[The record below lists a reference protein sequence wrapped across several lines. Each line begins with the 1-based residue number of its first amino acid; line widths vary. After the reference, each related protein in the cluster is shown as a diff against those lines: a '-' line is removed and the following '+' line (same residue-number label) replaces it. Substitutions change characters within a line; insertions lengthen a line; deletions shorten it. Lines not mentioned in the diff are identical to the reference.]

1 MTDVWLLSKQSVK
14 GMDVLGIATGVLYA
28 IEQLRS
34 KRLFDK
40 RELEVQLVDGADLL
54 ARIESVSQAQIQRF
68 GAKDQFMLRLAE
80 EVENRT
86 SSTPTVLAKKA
97 SLAASEL
104 RAGSP
109 SDATV
114 WLFEQISE
122 AAGRMTTRSVD
133 AISTSLQ

>member
-1 MTDVWLLSKQSVK
+1 
-14 GMDVLGIATGVLYA
+14 MDVLGIATGVLYA

-34 KRLFDK
+34 RRLPDD
-40 RELEVQLVDGADLL
+40 RELEAQLVDGADLL
-54 ARIESVSQAQIQRF
+54 GRIESVSQAQIQKF
-68 GAKDQFMLRLAE
+68 GAKDQFMLRLVE

-86 SSTPTVLAKKA
+86 SSTPTVLAEKA

-104 RAGSP
+104 RAGHP
-109 SDATV
+109 SNVTV

-122 AAGRMTTRSVD
+122 AAARMTTRSVD